1 MCKWDKCELSCL
13 QYFGV
18 RIYFLLKLIQY
29 IIIPIVES
37 HCFTQM
43 SSHGIEQPLRIIYL
57 ISEWE
62 TNKQTKRAAQNSM
75 QMA

>member
-1 MCKWDKCELSCL
+1 MYKCDKCELSCL

-18 RIYFLLKLIQY
+18 RVYFLLKLIQY

-37 HCFTQM
+37 HCFTQR
-43 SSHGIEQPLRIIYL
+43 SSHGIEHPLWIIYL

-62 TNKQTKRAAQNSM
+62 TNKQTKRAPQNSM